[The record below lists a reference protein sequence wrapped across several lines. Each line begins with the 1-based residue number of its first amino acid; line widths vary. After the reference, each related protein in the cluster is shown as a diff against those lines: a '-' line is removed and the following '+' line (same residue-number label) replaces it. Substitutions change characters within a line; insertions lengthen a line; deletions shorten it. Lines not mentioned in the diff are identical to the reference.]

1 MGDFSIACA
10 YEQCVLNSPR
20 ILQTPPDWTP
30 EEKPTLPGS
39 PPNIAHSYPKRLVYF
54 TIGIFVAICGG
65 LSNGFISAN
74 LPQIQG
80 EYGLTPS
87 QVVWLPA
94 VFVIGNLSSNL
105 LLFKARQQYGLRW
118 FTELFLLAY
127 MVLMFIH
134 IFVQNYPMVLLVRG
148 VSGFVGAPLS
158 SLGMYYVMQAFTNKY
173 RIQSLFIGF
182 GVSQL
187 AMPLA
192 WLLSP
197 HLVNVNDWSRLYTF
211 EFGLAVCCYA
221 MVVAVKLPRTLLIEA
236 FEKKDIITFMLLTP
250 GIALLCGVMVQGT
263 ILWWTNSVT
272 LAYMLI
278 GAWAFL
284 LLGFGFE
291 HYRKNPLIMTRWLG
305 SWGLIRFIIG
315 GSLLRM
321 IMSEQSFAVSN
332 FLKLQGVMAEQL
344 VGFYTVVFFGI
355 LSGTIASAVTF
366 SREHMILPLIVA
378 VILVFAA
385 GMYDANMLTSDV
397 KPENFY
403 ISQFVVAFASALF
416 MGSLLLIGFGLMMK
430 QSANHIVTFIIL
442 FGATQSFGGLGGS
455 AFYSTLQ
462 QQRTQYHKQA
472 ILQQMD
478 TTDATV
484 TQRLKQY
491 QGGFKT
497 TLNDA
502 TLVEQQA
509 QQSLNQIV
517 TREAQIKA
525 YGDVITANNYLALFL
540 LVWGLINISHSKL
553 LVYREKKLAVA
564 IPSTK

>member
-344 VGFYTVVFFGI
+344 VGFYTVIFFGI

>member
-127 MVLMFIH
+127 MLLMFIH